1 MSRKIVRRKLNN
13 TIAIIV
19 DGKDEKW
26 YVETIK
32 KHYQNQCPA
41 IKGVKIEPDLPQEK
55 KVEELFDLAQTK
67 HLEGYKHIVLI
78 VDLDAILT
86 DPKELQKFRDSYC
99 KYVSVKNG
107 NANVRVSP
115 KQKWMQDLTLVIN
128 NPCLEYW
135 YIVHFE
141 NTNRFFK
148 DFEEL
153 KPVLQKHLSDY
164 EKSEKY
170 YKGNPDIYSRLGAD
184 QGLLIARQNAK
195 KFSAFDHATCQTC
208 GITEMD
214 KLFDYFDGL

>member
-32 KHYQNQCPA
+32 EHYRNQCPA
-41 IKGVKIEPDLPQEK
+41 IKEVKIEPDLPQNK
-55 KVEELFDLAQTK
+55 KVQELFDLAQTK
-67 HLEGYKHIVLI
+67 HLEGYKHIILI

-86 DPKELQKFRDSYC
+86 APKELQKFKE
-99 KYVSVKNG
+99 KYFTYISVKNG
-107 NANVRVSP
+107 EVRRSP
-115 KQKWMQDLTLVIN
+115 KQKWMQDLTLIIN

-153 KPVLQKHLSDY
+153 KPVLLKHLSGY

-170 YKGNPDIYSRLGAD
+170 YNGNPDIYSRLGGD
-184 QGLLIARQNAK
+184 KGLSIARQNAK
-195 KFSAFDHATCQTC
+195 KFSAFDLATCQTC
-208 GITEMD
+208 GVTEMD

>member
-32 KHYQNQCPA
+32 EHYRNQCPA
-41 IKGVKIEPDLPQEK
+41 IKEVKIEPDLPQNK
-55 KVEELFDLAQTK
+55 KVQELFDLAQTK

-86 DPKELQKFRDSYC
+86 DPKELQKFKDIYI
-99 KYVSVKNG
+99 KYISIKNG
-107 NANVRVSP
+107 VVRISP
-115 KQKWMQDLTLVIN
+115 KQKWMQDLTLIIN

-135 YIVHFE
+135 YIIHFKFI
-141 NTNRFFK
+141 NKFFS

-153 KPVLQKHLSDY
+153 KPFLLKHLSDY

-195 KFSAFDHATCQTC
+195 KFSAFDLANCQTC